1 MCRYTYLSASAPN
14 AVTLARVEEVEL
26 ATWRAFLN
34 AHAVLIQR
42 IEQDLRAHGLPQ
54 LSWYDVLWPLYR
66 AKERRLRMNEL
77 AEEVVLSRT
86 GLVRLVDRV
95 EAAGLLRR
103 EPVPEDGRG
112 AYAVITDDGAA
123 TLRRMWPV
131 YRRHIQHDFIDP
143 LGAGAGRLR
152 MALERIVEQSGRRG
166 PPEYS
171 APGSAGFA

>member
-1 MCRYTYLSASAPN
+1 VDETA
-14 AVTLARVEEVEL
+14 L

-34 AHAVLIQR
+34 AHAVVIER
-42 IEQDLRAHGLPQ
+42 IEQDLRARELPP

-66 AKERRLRMNEL
+66 AEGRRLRINAL

-86 GLVRLVDRV
+86 GLVRLVNRI

-112 AYAVITDDGAA
+112 SYAVITEEGVA

-131 YRRHIQHDFIDP
+131 YRRRIQQDFLDP
-143 LGAGAGRLR
+143 LGSGAERLR
-152 MALERIVEQSGRRG
+152 TALERVSGSRR
-166 PPEYS
+166 P
-171 APGSAGFA
+171 APAR

>member
-1 MCRYTYLSASAPN
+1 MDEA
-14 AVTLARVEEVEL
+14 EL

-42 IEQDLRAHGLPQ
+42 IEQDLKAQGLPP
-54 LSWYDVLWPLYR
+54 LTWYDVLWPLHR
-66 AKERRLRMNEL
+66 AEGKRLRINEL
-77 AEEVVLSRT
+77 AQEVVLSRT

-112 AYAVITDDGAA
+112 SYAVITSEGAA

-131 YRRHIQHDFIDP
+131 YRRHIRQDFLDP
-143 LGAGAGRLR
+143 LGADAARVR
-152 MALERIVEQSGRRG
+152 TALEGVAESARVSGR
-166 PPEYS
+166 
-171 APGSAGFA
+171 APRRRASTRR

>member
-1 MCRYTYLSASAPN
+1 MDEA
-14 AVTLARVEEVEL
+14 EL

-34 AHAVLIQR
+34 AHAAVIQR
-42 IEQDLRAHGLPQ
+42 IEQDLKAHGLPP

-66 AKERRLRMNEL
+66 AKGRRLRMNKL

-112 AYAVITDDGAA
+112 SYAVITNDGAV
-123 TLRRMWPV
+123 TLRRMWPI
-131 YRRHIQHDFIDP
+131 YRRHIQHDFLDP

-152 MALERIVEQSGRRG
+152 TALERIVERSRPATPRLS
-166 PPEYS
+166 P
-171 APGSAGFA
+171 ADLT

>member
-1 MCRYTYLSASAPN
+1 M
-14 AVTLARVEEVEL
+14 EEVEL

-42 IEQDLRAHGLPQ
+42 IESDLKAHGLPP
-54 LSWYDVLWPLYR
+54 LGWYDVLWPLQR
-66 AKERRLRMNEL
+66 AEDRRLRMNEL
-77 AEEVVLSRT
+77 AQEVVLSRT

-112 AYAVITDDGAA
+112 SYVAITKKGTA

-131 YRRHIQHDFIDP
+131 YRRHIQNDFLDP
-143 LGAGAGRLR
+143 LGSGAGR
-152 MALERIVEQSGRRG
+152 MKAALEAIVEKGTRR
-166 PPEYS
+166 
-171 APGSAGFA
+171 